1 MELTQGKKGRDF
13 VEFAETEEGVIV
25 TLTGEWTLHNIP
37 LIEKN
42 LKYIHELKHIT
53 GKIVLDVSAISL
65 IDTAGMLYF
74 LEKRNTLRE
83 KTARRR
89 ELAVRGVTDNAEF
102 LKMFKLIK
110 QHKKGE
116 SLPTAREPHPF
127 VAFFEHIGRHF
138 FNAIENML
146 FFLDFIGRTYA
157 AFLRDLLHFSFRF
170 KEITNLVK
178 KAGVTALP
186 IIGITTFLIGVVI
199 AFQSAV
205 QLQQYGAN
213 IFIVEIVSIA
223 LTRELSP
230 ILTSIVV
237 AGRSGSAFTAQL
249 GAMKITEELDAMSVM
264 GFDIFR
270 FLILPR
276 SLALIVVLPLLI
288 FFGDVV
294 GIFGGMMVAK
304 FQLGVSFISF
314 VDRLHSNFAMRHF
327 YAGLIKGPFFAA
339 TIAAIGCFRGLQVT
353 RDTESI
359 GKQTTISVVNSIFMV
374 IIIDAL
380 FSIIFTELGI

>member
-1 MELTQGKKGRDF
+1 MTQGKKERDF
-13 VEFAETEEGVIV
+13 VKFSETQEALLV
-25 TLTGEWTLHNIP
+25 TLSGEWTLHNVP
-37 LIEKN
+37 EIEKK
-42 LKYIHELKHIT
+42 LKDIHELKRPSH
-53 GKIVLDVSAISL
+53 KIIFDVTAISMV
-65 IDTAGMLYF
+65 DTAGMLFF
-74 LEKRNTLRE
+74 LETRENLR
-83 KTARRR
+83 KKAARQRDI
-89 ELAVRGVTDNAEF
+89 AVRGVAANSEF
-102 LKMFKLIK
+102 LKMFKLIEK
-110 QHKKGE
+110 HKKGE
-116 SLPTAREPHPF
+116 NLPITQTPHPF

-138 FNAIENML
+138 FNAIESML

-170 KEITNLVK
+170 KEISNLVK
-178 KAGVTALP
+178 KAGITALP

-213 IFIVEIVSIA
+213 IFIVEIVSISIA
-223 LTRELSP
+223 RELSP

-276 SLALIVVLPLLI
+276 SLALIIVLPLLI

-294 GIFGGMMVAK
+294 GIFGGMLVAK
-304 FQLGVSFISF
+304 FQLGVSFASF
-314 VDRLHSNFAMRHF
+314 IERFQSNFAMRHF

-359 GKQTTISVVNSIFMV
+359 GRQTTISVVNSIFMV
-374 IIIDAL
+374 IIIDAV
-380 FSIIFTELGI
+380 FSIIFTEIGI

>member
-1 MELTQGKKGRDF
+1 MEVTQREKERDF
-13 VEFAETEEGVIV
+13 VEISETEEGLLV
-25 TLTGEWTLHNIP
+25 TLSGEWTLHNVP
-37 LIEKN
+37 KIEKK
-42 LKYIHELKHIT
+42 LKDIHELKHPSHKVIF
-53 GKIVLDVSAISL
+53 DVSAISL
-65 IDTAGMLYF
+65 IDTAGMLFF
-74 LEKRNTLRE
+74 LETRGNLRKKTKRQRDIT
-83 KTARRR
+83 
-89 ELAVRGVTDNAEF
+89 VRGVAANSEF
-102 LKMFKLIK
+102 LKMFKLIEK
-110 QHKKGE
+110 HKKGE
-116 SLPTAREPHPF
+116 SLPTTRIRHPF
-127 VAFFEHIGRHF
+127 VAFFEDIGRHF
-138 FNAIENML
+138 FNGIESIF

-170 KEITNLVK
+170 REISNLVK
-178 KAGVTALP
+178 KAGITALP

-213 IFIVEIVSIA
+213 IFIVEIVSISIA
-223 LTRELSP
+223 RELSP

-276 SLALIVVLPLLI
+276 SMALIIVLPLLI

-294 GIFGGMMVAK
+294 GIFGGMIVAK
-304 FQLGVSFISF
+304 FQLGITFTSF
-314 VDRLHSNFAMRHF
+314 VDRLHSDFAMRHF
-327 YAGLIKGPFFAA
+327 YAGLVKGPFFAA

-359 GKQTTISVVNSIFMV
+359 GRQTTISVVNSIFMV
-374 IIIDAL
+374 IIIDAV